1 MTKRDIENRLNEL
14 ENDRD
19 GHEPLHVVCTR
30 DTRVN
35 KERVDIDA
43 DGITVEIQ
51 DEDV

>member
-14 ENDRD
+14 ED
-19 GHEPLHVVCTR
+19 GDGTEQLRVVCTP

-35 KERVDIDA
+35 EDRVDTDA